1 MSKTDDDSTMFP
13 EKWLKKLPTG
23 FSEDADSMSEADLK
37 KTIVSCENNIFTIEK
52 EKTNDVK
59 LNAAKEI
66 SKELS
71 GPYRDAKSC
80 QDAKIRYCLFLLH
93 GKGADLDK

>member
-1 MSKTDDDSTMFP
+1 MSKSDDNDPTMFP

-52 EKTNDVK
+52 EKSEDVK
-59 LNAAKEI
+59 LTAAQEI
-66 SKELS
+66 AQILVDLIAMQNLVRM
-71 GPYRDAKSC
+71 PKSDIVYIC
-80 QDAKIRYCLFLLH
+80 CMGRVLI
-93 GKGADLDK
+93 